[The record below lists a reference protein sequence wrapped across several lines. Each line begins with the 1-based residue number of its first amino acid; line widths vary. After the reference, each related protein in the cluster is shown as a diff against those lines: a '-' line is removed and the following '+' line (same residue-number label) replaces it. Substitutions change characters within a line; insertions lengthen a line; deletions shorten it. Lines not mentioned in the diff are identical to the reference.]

1 MHYVIIGG
9 SAAAVG
15 CIEGIRAVDADGTIV
30 LVSREPYPFYGRPLI
45 SYLLEGKTT
54 REKLLAY
61 RPSDYEQKQNVEA
74 IRGLSALSI
83 DSKKKTVKLE
93 NNKVVSYD
101 KLCLCVGSRPFA
113 PPMNGL
119 DAIRAKTTFTTLA
132 DADRLCALL
141 GNEKNRRVLIVG
153 AGLIGLKCAEGIL
166 QRAATIDIV
175 DMAPRI
181 LPTVLPEEPAAIVQ
195 RRIEHYGV
203 RFHLSDTISYF
214 ESSLDESTYTA
225 HLHGGGTI
233 PFDVLVLAVGVRAE
247 TDLAQTAGCRIE
259 RGVVINGACHTNVP
273 DIWAAG
279 DCTVSVDTDTGK
291 LRNLAIWP
299 NAYIQGETAGRCMA
313 GEHKEF
319 TKGIPMNAT
328 GFMGLH
334 LISAGSY
341 TGEALLTHTKDVYKL
356 LYVKDDRLVGFI
368 ILGDIDRAG
377 IYTSLV
383 RERTPLSSIDF
394 ELIRETPQLMAF
406 SATERAKKLG
416 GAAL

>member
-1 MHYVIIGG
+1 MRYVIIGG
-9 SAAAVG
+9 SAAAAG
-15 CIEGIRAVDADGTIV
+15 CIEGIRAVDADGPITLI
-30 LVSREPYPFYGRPLI
+30 SAEPYPFYGRPLI

-61 RPSDYEQKQNVEA
+61 RPADYEQS
-74 IRGLSALSI
+74 RGVTAMRGVRALAVDSA
-83 DSKKKTVKLE
+83 KKTVSLDNGE
-93 NNKVVSYD
+93 TIPYD
-101 KLCLCVGSRPFA
+101 RLCLCTGSHPFV
-113 PPMNGL
+113 PPMDGL
-119 DAIRAKTTFTTLA
+119 DTVAAKTAFTTLD
-132 DADRLCALL
+132 DADRLAAML
-141 GNEKNRRVLIVG
+141 GDAKDKRVLIAG

-166 QRAATIDIV
+166 ARAASVDIF

-195 RRIEHYGV
+195 RHIEKQGV
-203 RFHLSDTISYF
+203 HFHLGETAKRF
-214 ESSLDESTYTA
+214 EPAVGEAAYLARLS
-225 HLHGGGTI
+225 GGETV

-247 TDLAQTAGCRIE
+247 TALAQTAGCKIDRG
-259 RGVVINGACHTNVP
+259 GVVDDACQTSVP

-279 DCTVSVDTDTGK
+279 DCTVSVDPDTGK
-291 LRNLAIWP
+291 LRSLAIWP
-299 NAYIQGETAGRCMA
+299 NASMQGETAGRNMA
-313 GEHKEF
+313 GQRTLF
-319 TKGIPMNAT
+319 TKGVPMNAT

-334 LISAGSY
+334 LISAGRY

-356 LYVKDDRLVGFI
+356 LYVEDDRLVGFI
-368 ILGDIDRAG
+368 ILGEIDRAG

-383 RERTPLSSIDF
+383 RERTPLSTIDF